1 MSRAVNR
8 GRWQQNKNNKKTPCS
23 QVSEMPRVQTV
34 EEECLVIKH
43 LEKKHSS
50 KECDRGAAVALDE
63 GSAETKHK
71 TPQDPESVKPKLK
84 IQQAPLGPDL
94 RE

>member
-1 MSRAVNR
+1 
-8 GRWQQNKNNKKTPCS
+8 
-23 QVSEMPRVQTV
+23 MPRVQTV

-63 GSAETKHK
+63 GS
-71 TPQDPESVKPKLK
+71 VL
-84 IQQAPLGPDL
+84 L
-94 RE
+94 RQNTRLLRTQSQ